1 RRHFGLFLKLAV
13 TALSVP
19 LVLLVYFALRA
30 LTELQQNP
38 VHALLYL
45 LPIGLVYYVASLVLT
60 TGTIRIISDSYVGRE
75 PRLRDALS
83 LGWSKIWPLTAV
95 GFGKAIVMMLIVLGC
110 GVVVGIAV
118 AVLKGAG
125 ALLAIAMVVAGTW
138 FALFVACGYGVT
150 TPVVVLEELRS
161 SFDAFGRSWEL
172 TRSFKLKVAGL
183 FFVAVLLTNF
193 IPSLVFR
200 GLGAAGVRLGAALQ
214 SGRLGPRAMAAA
226 ARLDRAPADGS
237 PGGVQGGARH
247 PHRRAG
253 GSADSHGIR
262 RLAHHAPD
270 GAHAGAGRGGE
281 RIAAR
286 GRAGPPRACGR
297 ARSGRPLRRGAG
309 PSFCR
314 AAPRAGAAPRPHCP
328 SVEDAGRVRAR
339 STARR
344 VGPRVLRGSR
354 GPAVPPRVR
363 GRPVRRRHLPRLR
376 GRRRRGV
383 PPCRGGLSSGSRSRS
398 PSR

>member
-1 RRHFGLFLKLAV
+1 MPDLRPMDFGEILDGSLMIYRRHFGLFLKLAV

-60 TGTIRIISDSYVGRE
+60 TGTIRIISDSYLGRE

-161 SFDAFGRSWEL
+161 SFDAFGRS
-172 TRSFKLKVAGL
+172 
-183 FFVAVLLTNF
+183 
-193 IPSLVFR
+193 
-200 GLGAAGVRLGAALQ
+200 
-214 SGRLGPRAMAAA
+214 
-226 ARLDRAPADGS
+226 
-237 PGGVQGGARH
+237 
-247 PHRRAG
+247 
-253 GSADSHGIR
+253 
-262 RLAHHAPD
+262 
-270 GAHAGAGRGGE
+270 
-281 RIAAR
+281 
-286 GRAGPPRACGR
+286 
-297 ARSGRPLRRGAG
+297 
-309 PSFCR
+309 
-314 AAPRAGAAPRPHCP
+314 
-328 SVEDAGRVRAR
+328 
-339 STARR
+339 
-344 VGPRVLRGSR
+344 
-354 GPAVPPRVR
+354 
-363 GRPVRRRHLPRLR
+363 
-376 GRRRRGV
+376 
-383 PPCRGGLSSGSRSRS
+383 
-398 PSR
+398 